1 MPIYSLKCLKC
12 GATCERVMPMKKAV
26 ISVKC
31 KCGVRM
37 VRDFSK
43 DTPFVSGGHD
53 YRRAIHSDSL
63 AISPDQR
70 AAHEK
75 QFPYIKL
82 DSECRPIF
90 DNFKNH
96 ERYLKETNFKK
107 EPQRIKHRKHKT
119 KKLPTPKVAKCVA
132 K

>member
-1 MPIYSLKCLKC
+1 VRSMKNADKLCNC
-12 GATCERVMPMKKAV
+12 GY
-26 ISVKC
+26 
-31 KCGVRM
+31 CGKSM
-37 VRDFSK
+37 LRDIAA
-43 DTPFVSGGHD
+43 DMPFVSGGHD

-107 EPQRIKHRKHKT
+107 EPQRIRHKT